1 VSVFKTKNPGTP
13 AALQCAAVVVEI
25 LTGNLE
31 IETFLTQLLNE
42 VTQILFDAATATGA
56 STLSPPSSSSSA
68 PSKLS
73 LAMLMSSEDISNETP
88 STLWG
93 YDPDSIEK
101 YFYFVQKYVIFSPH
115 LLSASSHL
123 THIVHLAAM
132 SLYMCRE
139 RAPIRAV
146 LTLLQP
152 LYYPITK
159 KLQVVHDNLFASACQ
174 SGHTI
179 VSQIILALET
189 GMNNPL
195 WPNFAD
201 TLYYIILGCEERGR
215 GSESRQWV
223 QAVLAMPDVMSR
235 LTMQNK
241 EKVFQC
247 MFRYAPTAQKK
258 FKALMQDVS
267 KVCAG
272 EQADDCF
279 FAYD

>member
-1 VSVFKTKNPGTP
+1 MS
-13 AALQCAAVVVEI
+13 
-25 LTGNLE
+25 
-31 IETFLTQLLNE
+31 
-42 VTQILFDAATATGA
+42 A
-56 STLSPPSSSSSA
+56 SA
-68 PSKLS
+68 
-73 LAMLMSSEDISNETP
+73 EDISNDTP

-101 YFYFVQKYVIFSPH
+101 YFYFVQKYVVFSPH
-115 LLSASSHL
+115 VLSASSHL
-123 THIVHLAAM
+123 THIVHLAAT
-132 SLYMCRE
+132 SLHMCRE

-159 KLQVVHDNLFASACQ
+159 KLQIVHDSLFASACQ
-174 SGHTI
+174 SGHAI

-189 GMNNPL
+189 GTNNPL

-241 EKVFQC
+241 ETVFQC

-272 EQADDCF
+272 EQADDCYL
-279 FAYD
+279 AYD